1 MRGFRFV
8 GWFCLTLALL
18 IAEEGMLVAGPLHQ
32 AVRSLDLNRFHEVL
46 DTDPGQAMATDTFG
60 VPALQ
65 YAAGLGSVEMVSRL
79 LQVGADIHGVD
90 TRGNTALHWLV
101 NIDPLCGI
109 MVQPKTMKLCNL
121 DVLPLLASAG
131 IRIDAQNASGE
142 TALHVAAHQGVY
154 GMVKALCDLGA
165 SPNVVD
171 GVGQTPLHHARGSH
185 APVVFGLLLS
195 YGADPL
201 HTDLL
206 GFTPVDLAS
215 RAGNLDVLRVFER
228 YRETRPRHGS
238 DE

>member
-1 MRGFRFV
+1 MRGFRSA
-8 GWFCLTLALL
+8 GWFCLVMGLL
-18 IAEEGMLVAGPLHQ
+18 ILWEGMVVAGPLHQ
-32 AVRSLDLNRFHEVL
+32 AVRSLDLKRFHEVL
-46 DTDPGQAMATDTFG
+46 DTDPGQALATDTFG

-79 LQVGADIHGVD
+79 LQAGADIHGVD
-90 TRGNTALHWLV
+90 SHCNTALHWLV
-101 NIDPLCGI
+101 NIDPLCGV

-121 DVLPLLASAG
+121 EVLPLLASAG

-142 TALHVAAHQGVY
+142 TALHVAAHQGVF

-165 SPNVVD
+165 SPKVVD
-171 GVGQTPLHHARGSH
+171 GSGQTPLHHARGPH

-201 HTDLL
+201 QPDHL
-206 GFTPVDLAS
+206 GLTPVDLAS
-215 RAGNLDVLRVFER
+215 RAGNLDVLQVFER
-228 YRETRPRHGS
+228 YRKTRPQHGS